1 MKSLVW
7 LLVLVCL
14 VAIVASL
21 GSGLYHLTRGGGA
34 SAEHSAKLQR
44 ALALRVGLSLVLFAL
59 LMIAWYFGL
68 IAPHTLAAGSAP
80 PR

>member
-21 GSGLYHLTRGGGA
+21 GAGLYHLTRGGGT

-44 ALALRVGLSLVLFAL
+44 ALALRIALSIVLFAL

-68 IAPHTLAAGSAP
+68 IAPHTLAAGGGP